1 MKSKKLEILEPVDLS
16 ELLVEYSKMWV
27 ILSFDEKSV
36 LKSGKTYEEVSDLAD
51 QGIAMLVPDLEYPF
65 APSITS
71 Y

>member
-16 ELLVEYSKMWV
+16 VLLADYSKMWV

-36 LKSGKTYEEVSDLAD
+36 LKSGKTYEEVSGLAD

-65 APSITS
+65 APRITS